1 MLDITAIVSIVL
13 LVIMSDTE
21 TRTGSEQAFTAVAL
35 VTAAYIAAQ
44 ILSDVASLRIIFLFG
59 FSIDAGT
66 LIYPFTFTLRD
77 LVHKTAGIKTARRV
91 IVAAGVINL
100 FMAGLFWLVARLPP
114 DKSVGPQLEF
124 GMVLSPVWRIVIASI
139 IAEVASELVDGEI
152 YQLWVNRVGY
162 RLQWM
167 RVLTS
172 NSVSVP
178 LDSALFCSLAFIGRM
193 PFLTVLSI
201 FWANVIL
208 KGITTLIS
216 LPMIYLVRERKFSL
230 QKQG

>member
-1 MLDITAIVSIVL
+1 M
-13 LVIMSDTE
+13 
-21 TRTGSEQAFTAVAL
+21 AL

-44 ILSDVASLRIIFLFG
+44 ILSDIASLRIVYLFG

-77 LVHKTAGIKTARRV
+77 LVHKTAGISVARRV

-100 FMAGLFWLVARLPP
+100 MMAGLFWLVARLPP
-114 DKSVGPQLEF
+114 DLQVGSQLEF

-139 IAEVASELVDGEI
+139 IAEVASELVDGEV
-152 YQLWVNRVGY
+152 YQLWVNRMG
-162 RLQWM
+162 RRRQWL
-167 RVLTS
+167 RVLAS
-172 NSVSVP
+172 NSLSVP

-193 PFLTVLSI
+193 PFAVVLAI

-208 KGITTLIS
+208 KGIVTLVS
-216 LPMIYLVRERKFSL
+216 LPMIYLVRERRAW
-230 QKQG
+230 

>member
-1 MLDITAIVSIVL
+1 MTQTAEIQFR
-13 LVIMSDTE
+13 TE
-21 TRTGSEQAFTAVAL
+21 RALAGVAL

-44 ILSDVASLRIIFLFG
+44 ILADIASLRIVYLFG

-77 LVHKTAGIKTARRV
+77 LVHKTAGIRVARKV

-100 FMAGLFWLVARLPP
+100 VMAGLFWLVARLPP
-114 DKSVGPQLEF
+114 DLQVGSQLEF
-124 GMVLSPVWRIVIASI
+124 GIVLSPVWRIVIASI
-139 IAEVASELVDGEI
+139 IAEVASELVDGEV
-152 YQLWVNRVGY
+152 YQLWVNRMGM
-162 RLQWM
+162 RHQWL
-167 RVLTS
+167 RVLVS

-193 PFLTVLSI
+193 PFAVVVSI

-208 KGITTLIS
+208 KGVVTLVS
-216 LPMIYLVRERKFSL
+216 LPMIYLVRERRA
-230 QKQG
+230 G

>member
-1 MLDITAIVSIVL
+1 MTQTAESQFR
-13 LVIMSDTE
+13 TE
-21 TRTGSEQAFTAVAL
+21 RALAGVAL

-44 ILSDVASLRIIFLFG
+44 ILSDIASLRIVYLFG

-77 LVHKTAGIKTARRV
+77 LVHKTAGIRVARRV

-100 FMAGLFWLVARLPP
+100 VMAGLFWLVARLPP
-114 DKSVGPQLEF
+114 DLQVGPQLEF

-139 IAEVASELVDGEI
+139 IAEVASELVDGEV
-152 YQLWVNRVGY
+152 YQLWVNRMGM
-162 RLQWM
+162 RHQWL
-167 RVLTS
+167 RVLVS

-193 PFLTVLSI
+193 PFAVVVSI

-208 KGITTLIS
+208 KGVVTLVS
-216 LPMIYLVRERKFSL
+216 LPMIYLVRERRA
-230 QKQG
+230 G

>member
-1 MLDITAIVSIVL
+1 LTQTAEIQFRAERAL
-13 LVIMSDTE
+13 A
-21 TRTGSEQAFTAVAL
+21 GVAL

-44 ILSDVASLRIIFLFG
+44 ILSDIASLRIVYLLG

-77 LVHKTAGIKTARRV
+77 LVHKTAGIRVARQV

-100 FMAGLFWLVARLPP
+100 VMAGLFWLVARLPP
-114 DKSVGPQLEF
+114 DLQVGSQLEF

-139 IAEVASELVDGEI
+139 IAEVASELVDGEV
-152 YQLWVNRVGY
+152 YQLWVNRMG
-162 RLQWM
+162 RRHQWL
-167 RVLTS
+167 RVLVS

-193 PFLTVLSI
+193 PFAVVLSI

-208 KGITTLIS
+208 KGVVTLVS
-216 LPMIYLVRERKFSL
+216 LPMIYLVRERR
-230 QKQG
+230 GG

>member
-1 MLDITAIVSIVL
+1 
-13 LVIMSDTE
+13 MSETE
-21 TRTGSEQAFTAVAL
+21 TQGVSSRLISDVAL

-44 ILSDVASLRIIFLFG
+44 ILSDIASLRIVFLFG

-66 LIYPFTFTLRD
+66 LIYPFTFTIRD
-77 LVHKTAGIKTARRV
+77 LVHKTAGIRVTRQV

-100 FMAGLFWLVARLPP
+100 FMALLFWLVAKLPP
-114 DKSVGPQLEF
+114 DRTVGPQLEF
-124 GMVLSPVWRIVIASI
+124 GIVLSPVWRIVIASI

-152 YQLWVNRVGY
+152 YQLWVNKVGY
-162 RLQWM
+162 RRQWL
-167 RVLTS
+167 RVLVS

-193 PFLTVLSI
+193 PLFVVISI

-208 KGITTLIS
+208 KGIITLVS
-216 LPMIYLVRERKFSL
+216 LPFIYLVRERRSA
-230 QKQG
+230 